1 MEPSEQNKFTLAAM
15 TAVLVN
21 NDFHYM
27 HFLAKG
33 KDFDK
38 SHNLAQEYYT
48 KIEDEIDYLMELC
61 LEVGAPIYNYTK
73 AGEIIPEYQPEDKVS
88 YDYSTLIECLK
99 DKIQTYT
106 ITLRNLRNATDNDS
120 IQSRLDDMLRDWEK
134 ELYYKLVS
142 RTETP
147 ATNVF
152 INTGLDVRV
161 AGLNQYNAD

>member
-1 MEPSEQNKFTLAAM
+1 MEPMEQNMYTQAAM

-27 HFLAKG
+27 HLLSLG

-48 KIEDEIDYLMELC
+48 KIEDEVDYLMELA

-73 AGEIIPEYQPEDKVS
+73 AGEVVPEYQPEDKTS
-88 YDYSTLIECLK
+88 YDYPTLIECLK
-99 DKIQTYT
+99 KKIQVYT
-106 ITLRNLRNATDNDS
+106 ITLRNLRNSTDNDS

-134 ELYYKLVS
+134 ELYYKLVR
-142 RTETP
+142 RTESPVTSS
-147 ATNVF
+147 F
-152 INTGLDVRV
+152 INTGLDKRISE
-161 AGLNQYNAD
+161 LNNYQD